1 MLGDRIAYLR
11 REKGYTQ
18 AQLAQLLHI
27 SASALGMY
35 EQGRRIPGAEVLVE
49 LSRQLQVSVDYLL
62 TGKDYLPSPKEEGPW
77 AQRCCHGCRKR
88 NCCKQS
94 LDNF

>member
-35 EQGRRIPGAEVLVE
+35 EPGRRMPGAETLVE
-49 LSRQLQVSVDYLL
+49 LSARLQGSLDYLL
-62 TGKDYLPSPKEEGPW
+62 TGNDYVPFEKAGSANVQCCCGC
-77 AQRCCHGCRKR
+77 QRRCCGKR
-88 NCCKQS
+88 S